1 MLDASD
7 HLQPEE
13 LRHNPIEEEYQEKED
28 DIEDSS
34 DEDRIGVSA
43 SLNDR
48 DSGDDDLTVRL
59 PDVIGESST
68 TMQGTLR
75 GASIAKTVLTT

>member
-1 MLDASD
+1 M
-7 HLQPEE
+7 
-13 LRHNPIEEEYQEKED
+13 
-28 DIEDSS
+28 
-34 DEDRIGVSA
+34 SA

-68 TMQGTLR
+68 TMQATLR

>member
-1 MLDASD
+1 M
-7 HLQPEE
+7 
-13 LRHNPIEEEYQEKED
+13 
-28 DIEDSS
+28 
-34 DEDRIGVSA
+34 SA

-75 GASIAKTVLTT
+75 GASVAKTVFTT

>member
-1 MLDASD
+1 M
-7 HLQPEE
+7 
-13 LRHNPIEEEYQEKED
+13 
-28 DIEDSS
+28 
-34 DEDRIGVSA
+34 SA

-59 PDVIGESST
+59 PDVIGDSSN

>member
-1 MLDASD
+1 M
-7 HLQPEE
+7 PEQF
-13 LRHNPIEEEYQEKED
+13 RHNPIEEEYHEKED

-34 DEDRIGVSA
+34 DEDRIGASA

-48 DSGDDDLTVRL
+48 DSGDDDLTVRF
-59 PDVIGESST
+59 PDVIGESSN

-75 GASIAKTVLTT
+75 GASIAKTVVTT